1 MEQSE
6 VEGIPNQTSRIPRSQ
21 FKGVE
26 LSGTT
31 NSNSKHYIH
40 STFNTRSSLLG
51 DVTSSPAAERFND
64 ANIEDM
70 WVPYV
75 LWLWT
80 AYRIRYVLTLSSSN
94 RLNPSV

>member
-1 MEQSE
+1 MDQFE
-6 VEGIPNQTSRIPRSQ
+6 VEGISNQTSRIPRSQ

-31 NSNSKHYIH
+31 NSNSKHYTH
-40 STFNTRSSLLG
+40 STFDTRFSLLG
-51 DVTSSPAAERFND
+51 DVTSSPAAEYFND

-70 WVPYV
+70 WVPRV

-80 AYRIRYVLTLSSSN
+80 AYRIGYRTDSKQLKQT
-94 RLNPSV
+94 

>member
-1 MEQSE
+1 MDQSE
-6 VEGIPNQTSRIPRSQ
+6 VEGISNQTSRIPRSQ

-40 STFNTRSSLLG
+40 STFDTRFSLLG
-51 DVTSSPAAERFND
+51 DVTSSPAAEHFND
-64 ANIEDM
+64 ANIDDM
-70 WVPYV
+70 WVPHL

-80 AYRIRYVLTLSSSN
+80 AYRIRYRTDSKQLKQN
-94 RLNPSV
+94 